1 MESTSQVTTR
11 QPSAMDWQ
19 YILQSATTLA
29 AVLSIASVI
38 RQRDTIKVLNENNTA
53 LKDRVAILEDE
64 VVANREKVD
73 QCESKHVENEKKIT
87 AFQAEL
93 KAYKELT
100 LVPKDLIAQL
110 LTKDDEI
117 IKLLKE
123 K

>member
-1 MESTSQVTTR
+1 
-11 QPSAMDWQ
+11 MDWQ

-38 RQRDTIKVLNENNTA
+38 RQRDTIKVLNENYTA

>member
-1 MESTSQVTTR
+1 
-11 QPSAMDWQ
+11 MDWQ
-19 YILQSATTLA
+19 HILQSGTTLA

-73 QCESKHVENEKKIT
+73 QCEGKHVENEKKIT

-100 LVPKDLIAQL
+100 LVPKDIIAQL